1 MRCYIR
7 GRYSLYRQKQ
17 NKKPQTLKTEA
28 QYIEFFN
35 SLRDTVYRLA
45 RSIITDDVEAEDIM
59 QDVFER
65 VWRARDAVLASQYPR
80 AYVCR
85 MAHNLAIDR
94 QRARQ
99 RAQSFIV
106 AEGITPMADGDNETT
121 TNDMATLT
129 RKLMAELPDKQRI
142 AIHMRDIEGYE
153 IEEIANLLESDEAS
167 VRVNLSR
174 ARRSIREQLIKLM
187 NYGVK

>member
-1 MRCYIR
+1 M
-7 GRYSLYRQKQ
+7 
-17 NKKPQTLKTEA
+17 KTET
-28 QYIEFFN
+28 QYIEFVN

-45 RSIITDDVEAEDIM
+45 RSIITDDVEAEDIV

-94 QRARQ
+94 QRAKQ
-99 RAQSFIV
+99 RVQNFMGVES
-106 AEGITPMADGDNETT
+106 ITAMADGDNETT
-121 TNDMATLT
+121 TNDMAMIT
-129 RKLMAELPDKQRI
+129 RRLISQLPEKQRL
-142 AIHMRDIEGYE
+142 AMHMRDIEGYE
-153 IEEIANLLESDEAS
+153 MDEIASLLESDEAS
-167 VRVNLSR
+167 VRVNISR
-174 ARRSIREQLIKLM
+174 ARKNVREQLIKLM

>member
-1 MRCYIR
+1 M
-7 GRYSLYRQKQ
+7 
-17 NKKPQTLKTEA
+17 KTET
-28 QYIEFFN
+28 QYIEFVN

-45 RSIITDDVEAEDIM
+45 RSIITDDVEAEDIV

-94 QRARQ
+94 QRAKQ
-99 RAQSFIV
+99 RVQNFMGVES
-106 AEGITPMADGDNETT
+106 ITAMADGDNETT
-121 TNDMATLT
+121 TNDMAMIT
-129 RKLMAELPDKQRI
+129 RRLISQLPEKQRL
-142 AIHMRDIEGYE
+142 AMHMRDIEGYE
-153 IEEIANLLESDEAS
+153 MDEIASLLESDEAN
-167 VRVNLSR
+167 VRVNISR
-174 ARRSIREQLIKLM
+174 ARKSVREQLIKLM

>member
-1 MRCYIR
+1 M
-7 GRYSLYRQKQ
+7 
-17 NKKPQTLKTEA
+17 KTEA
-28 QYIEFFN
+28 QYIEFVN
-35 SLRDTVYRLA
+35 SLHDTVYRLA
-45 RSIITDDVEAEDIM
+45 RSIITSDAEAEDIV

-65 VWRARDAVLASQYPR
+65 VWRTRDTVLQSQYPR

-99 RAQSFIV
+99 RAQSFMI
-106 AEGITPMADGDNETT
+106 AEDSSPIADGDSETT
-121 TNDMATLT
+121 TKDMAALT
-129 RKLMAELPDKQRI
+129 RKLIAQLPEKQRL

-153 IEEIANLLESDEAS
+153 MDEIANLLESDEAS
-167 VRVNLSR
+167 VRVNISR
-174 ARRSIREQLIKLM
+174 ARKSIREQLIKIV

>member
-1 MRCYIR
+1 M
-7 GRYSLYRQKQ
+7 
-17 NKKPQTLKTEA
+17 KTET
-28 QYIEFFN
+28 QYIEFVN

-45 RSIITDDVEAEDIM
+45 RSIITDDVEAEDIV

-94 QRARQ
+94 QRAKQ
-99 RAQSFIV
+99 RVQNFMGVES
-106 AEGITPMADGDNETT
+106 ITAMADGDNETT
-121 TNDMATLT
+121 TNDMAMIT
-129 RKLMAELPDKQRI
+129 RRLISQLPEKQRL
-142 AIHMRDIEGYE
+142 AMHMRDIEGYE
-153 IEEIANLLESDEAS
+153 MDEIASLLESDEAS
-167 VRVNLSR
+167 VRVNISR
-174 ARRSIREQLIKLM
+174 ARKSVREQLIKLM

>member
-1 MRCYIR
+1 
-7 GRYSLYRQKQ
+7 
-17 NKKPQTLKTEA
+17 
-28 QYIEFFN
+28 
-35 SLRDTVYRLA
+35 
-45 RSIITDDVEAEDIM
+45 
-59 QDVFER
+59 
-65 VWRARDAVLASQYPR
+65 
-80 AYVCR
+80 

-174 ARRSIREQLIKLM
+174 ARKSIREQLIELM

>member
-1 MRCYIR
+1 M
-7 GRYSLYRQKQ
+7 
-17 NKKPQTLKTEA
+17 KTEA
-28 QYIEFFN
+28 QYIEFVN

-45 RSIITDDVEAEDIM
+45 RSIITDDIEAEDIV

-65 VWRARDAVLASQYPR
+65 VWRARDAVLQSQYPR

-99 RAQSFIV
+99 RAQSFMSSDV
-106 AEGITPMADGDNETT
+106 TAPMTDGDSVTT

-129 RKLMAELPDKQRI
+129 RKLIAELPDKQRL

-153 IEEIANLLESDEAS
+153 IEEIAILLESDEAS

-174 ARRSIREQLIKLM
+174 ARKSIREQLIKLM

>member
-1 MRCYIR
+1 M
-7 GRYSLYRQKQ
+7 
-17 NKKPQTLKTEA
+17 KTET
-28 QYIEFFN
+28 QYIEFVN

-45 RSIITDDVEAEDIM
+45 RSIITDDVEAEDIV

-94 QRARQ
+94 QRAKQ
-99 RAQSFIV
+99 RVRSFIDV
-106 AEGITPMADGDNETT
+106 ESIMATTDGDNETT
-121 TNDMATLT
+121 TNDMAIIT
-129 RKLMAELPDKQRI
+129 RRLISQLPEKQRL
-142 AIHMRDIEGYE
+142 AMHMRDIEGYE
-153 IEEIANLLESDEAS
+153 MDEIASLLESDEAS
-167 VRVNLSR
+167 VRVNISR
-174 ARRSIREQLIKLM
+174 ARKSVREQLIKLM